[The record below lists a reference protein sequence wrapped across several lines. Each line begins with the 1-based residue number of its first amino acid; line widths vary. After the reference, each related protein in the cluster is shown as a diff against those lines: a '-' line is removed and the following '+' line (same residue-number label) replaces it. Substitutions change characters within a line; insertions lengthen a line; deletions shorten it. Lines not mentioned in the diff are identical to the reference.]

1 MVASLLFALTGCA
14 PKKKSTSTNLSS
26 RAPTVNDSQYLLAEC
41 NRIDLG
47 QIGLKGQISTYYS
60 YGQLNPS
67 YLNVN
72 FTQVPSSVLT
82 SNGSLQVFRW
92 SERTP
97 GQRQTNSVPVTM
109 FFMQKGT
116 GAVSN
121 PNGSNVISKS
131 MLEAIISQKALGTLG
146 ITVANFF
153 ERHFVVLTGMDQIWD
168 AAAFVIY
175 TNGTTGASG
184 SVLLPAFY
192 SNPNVYAQANAS
204 LDLQILHP
212 NYAYRGSYASENDY
226 FQLTEQICAG
236 YFGSVRIPASEPE
249 PEATGFFPK
258 LMSILSQWIESFRS
272 LFQSS
277 LTHIRMG
284 KASQ

>member
-1 MVASLLFALTGCA
+1 
-14 PKKKSTSTNLSS
+14 
-26 RAPTVNDSQYLLAEC
+26 DSQYLLAEC